1 MNVDECAREWGNSF
15 IHSFVCLYKCA
26 INCCLFIFYYIFVY
40 FDFCFLHNF
49 CRLTRMFFY
58 NALPAFCSTMGRKYR
73 DKLCVYMY
81 LMAMHL
87 YLFSV
92 FLLCLNFLGA
102 LWRSGSGK
110 REETGGFLYD
120 MRMKSIRSMLV
131 CCSLLFVVVVYVVIA
146 LDNLF
151 CKFCKPLK
159 NIFSGLLFLS
169 HFTAAQRAQRRK
181 QLFR

>member
-1 MNVDECAREWGNSF
+1 MCEGVGGIRSF
-15 IHSFVCLYKCA
+15 IRLFVCTNVQL
-26 INCCLFIFYYIFVY
+26 IVVCLFFITYFVY

-58 NALPAFCSTMGRKYR
+58 NALPAFCCTMGRKYR

-87 YLFSV
+87 YLLSV

-102 LWRSGSGK
+102 LWRSGGGK
-110 REETGGFLYD
+110 KEEAGGFLYD

-131 CCSLLFVVVVYVVIA
+131 CCSLLFVVVVVVYVVIA